1 MDITKSGGWQEL
13 QKKRGCKPRTHDE
26 KLGSD
31 LSLLQLNS
39 QGVQKKSI
47 HHKEG
52 REKKQEAHN
61 TKNKNSEDSTCD
73 KEYCTAEVC
82 LH

>member
-13 QKKRGCKPRTHDE
+13 QKKRGCKPQTHDE

-47 HHKEG
+47 HQKAG

-61 TKNKNSEDSTCD
+61 TKNKNSEDSTYD
-73 KEYCTAEVC
+73 KEVILDC
-82 LH
+82 